1 MYRRWS
7 PDGGWLGEVS
17 GQEGQRRRLLGG
29 EERVIVAART
39 ELHHGSGRERPGQRL
54 HPGAKRVGVAGRD
67 PHRAVA
73 ERGGVR
79 DRVGGSSA
87 P

>member
-1 MYRRWS
+1 
-7 PDGGWLGEVS
+7 V
-17 GQEGQRRRLLGG
+17 
-29 EERVIVAART
+29 
-39 ELHHGSGRERPGQRL
+39 
-54 HPGAKRVGVAGRD
+54 KRVGVAGRD